1 MSEIKREF
9 KVFIASPSG
18 LENERKAFTQ
28 VIDEYNKEADLWGI
42 NFKPVGWESSLPRMG
57 RPQAIINEELKKCD
71 FFIILLHDRWGSD
84 PGVNDNK
91 ATSGTEEEYLIAVEC
106 FKSDK
111 FPMRQIVC
119 LFKSVPENQMA
130 DPGPQLLKVLEFRK
144 RLEDE
149 KQLLY
154 SIFSTTREFRSII
167 RTNLASWMKEAYIDL
182 ERKPIESSHHV
193 NSKSDTRP
201 DLLYKIEIVVDNRS
215 KKILER
221 AWELFNSGKLTEAE
235 IEFSRA
241 VISNPS
247 ESQLLNYSEFLF

>member
-1 MSEIKREF
+1 MQI
-9 KVFIASPSG
+9 
-18 LENERKAFTQ
+18 
-28 VIDEYNKEADLWGI
+28 
-42 NFKPVGWESSLPRMG
+42 WE
-57 RPQAIINEELKKCD
+57 
-71 FFIILLHDRWGSD
+71 SD

-235 IEFSRA
+235 
-241 VISNPS
+241 
-247 ESQLLNYSEFLF
+247 